1 MQRFFI
7 LILLFAAAGFAAC
20 ERERSV
26 DGSAKHRMTVKGS
39 SSPNAIR
46 DSVDAMREDLAARR
60 DPSDGGGKA
69 WLEPE
74 PASTLPATAS
84 TRGRW
89 VIVYETGPYGI
100 AEDGAIYL
108 QVSPFWGWSTPQ
120 VSSPEYPGYTTVTT
134 DARGVELRPQ
144 TLGQG
149 LLVIEISGREI
160 KAGEQVRITYG
171 AGPGGALADSYAEQ
185 GSRFWISV
193 DGDGDGVRKTLID
206 SPTVDVK
213 PGRPARVVLTVPSTA
228 RTGESVRLTV
238 AVLDAAGNAGVPVD
252 GDVVLEDLPR
262 GLAAPQTIR
271 LVPEDRG
278 RKSVEVKIK
287 HEGIYRLRARGPG
300 LLTSE
305 SNPLLVSAEGM
316 RILWGDLQIH
326 SNFSDGTGTP
336 EDIYAYARDVSA
348 LDVAAITDH
357 DHWGMLFLDQHP
369 FLWEEIRAQT
379 ARFHEPDRFVTL
391 LGFEWTNWIHGHRHV
406 LYFGDHGEV
415 FSSIDPRY
423 DEPRELWD
431 ALQGRDAMTIAH
443 HSAGAPVATNWEI
456 PPDPQLE
463 PVTEIVSIHG
473 SSEAADS
480 PLTVGGAVP
489 GNFVRDALDR
499 GYRYGFVGSGDGH
512 AGHPGFSQ
520 MGSRTG
526 GLAAILSEK
535 LTRTAVAEALRARRV
550 YATSGPRIIL
560 RLSLAGRRMGSIL
573 TGLSREEKL
582 ILFTVSPTPIKKVD
596 IIRSGKI
603 IETIPGREEREI
615 HLRRMVRDLS
625 PGEYLYVRVILSDGG
640 MAWSSP
646 FFME

>member
-1 MQRFFI
+1 
-7 LILLFAAAGFAAC
+7 
-20 ERERSV
+20 
-26 DGSAKHRMTVKGS
+26 
-39 SSPNAIR
+39 
-46 DSVDAMREDLAARR
+46 MREDLAARR

-74 PASTLPATAS
+74 PASTLPATAG
-84 TRGRW
+84 TIGRW

-149 LLVIEISGREI
+149 LLVIEISGRGI

-171 AGPGGALADSYAEQ
+171 SGPGGALADSYAEQ

-193 DGDGDGVRKTLID
+193 DGDGDGVRKTLIN

-213 PGRPARVVLTVPSTA
+213 PGRPAKVVLTLPSTA

-238 AVLDAAGNAGVPVD
+238 AVLDAAGNAGVPVN

-271 LVPEDRG
+271 LIPEDRG
-278 RKSVEVKIK
+278 RKNVEVKVM

-300 LLTSE
+300 MLKAE
-305 SNPLLVSAEGM
+305 SNPLLVSAEGV

-336 EDIYAYARDVSA
+336 EDIYTYARDVSA

-369 FLWEEIRAQT
+369 LLWEEIRAQT
-379 ARFHEPDRFVTL
+379 ARFHEPERFVTL
-391 LGFEWTNWIHGHRHV
+391 LGFEWTSWVHGHRHV
-406 LYFGDHGEV
+406 LYFGDEGEV

-431 ALQGRDAMTIAH
+431 ALRSRDAMTIAH

-480 PLTVGGAVP
+480 PLTVGGVIP

-512 AGHPGFSQ
+512 AGHPGFSR

-526 GLAAILSEK
+526 GLAAILSEN

-573 TGLSREEKL
+573 TGLTREEEL
-582 ILFTVSPTPIKKVD
+582 ILFTISPTPIKKVD

-603 IETIPGREEREI
+603 IETIPGQEEREL
-615 HLRRMVRDLS
+615 HLRRKVNNLS

-646 FFME
+646 FFVE